1 MSSCLT
7 FYCGE
12 EKRRA
17 PRVIADDASELMK
30 QAQESSLLASVCHA
44 WGDDLQCGEL
54 KTHFCCVFVP
64 RGEVLKVNAQI
75 RIYGTSLSRIRSRNC
90 RDGCFARSVLALCVR
105 PFWIMTK
112 QKKSKNETGLWK
124 NRSVSFLCTIFLQM
138 PLRGVLSKTK
148 RCAKPPVCSF
158 TSEKKKTSKCVR
170 NSCVTAVERH
180 RGWRMELLTG
190 AGTGL
195 VNLLFIPFL
204 HLLFPSLSHFR
215 CASHSKRGSLIR
227 GVCVCV
233 GTLCTCVYVG
243 ERQRERE
250 TLGNRCVFFFVFF
263 KALTR
268 AVVCVGIS
276 GDL

>member
-1 MSSCLT
+1 
-7 FYCGE
+7 
-12 EKRRA
+12 
-17 PRVIADDASELMK
+17 
-30 QAQESSLLASVCHA
+30 
-44 WGDDLQCGEL
+44 
-54 KTHFCCVFVP
+54 
-64 RGEVLKVNAQI
+64 
-75 RIYGTSLSRIRSRNC
+75 
-90 RDGCFARSVLALCVR
+90 
-105 PFWIMTK
+105 MTK

-250 TLGNRCVFFFVFF
+250 TLGNRCVFFLFFLKPSHGLLSAWVFLVICKSKRITNSSLKLF
-263 KALTR
+263 PPSYSLLRSRFLTPSASAANR
-268 AVVCVGIS
+268 SSLYCMS
-276 GDL
+276 LCRKNKK